1 MTLESFYLVCF
12 LVGFLL
18 SFVSFAGQM
27 FHFGGA
33 GHHAG
38 GGHAH
43 LPDLHT
49 HGGHGGH
56 AHASGH
62 VHAHSGSSS
71 VTSGDSEVSKF
82 NFMTFTAFLAWF
94 GGTGYLLSRYSGI
107 WVWFGFTLASLT
119 GLAGA
124 WIVFWTLGK
133 LLAREHNLDPADY
146 DMLGVLG
153 RVSSTVHEN
162 GVGEMI
168 FSQEG
173 VRKAAAVRADDGR
186 AIVKDVEVVVT
197 RFEKG
202 IAYVRRWDELS
213 GESAADG
220 ESVARS

>member
-1 MTLESFYLVCF
+1 MSWESFYLVCF

-18 SFVSFAGQM
+18 SMVSFLGQIL
-27 FHFGGA
+27 HFGGA
-33 GHHAG
+33 HHAG

-43 LPDLHT
+43 
-49 HGGHGGH
+49 GGHLH
-56 AHASGH
+56 AHGAHGHVH
-62 VHAHSGSSS
+62 VHAHAHSSTLS
-71 VTSGDSEVSKF
+71 SGDAEISKF
-82 NFMTFTAFLAWF
+82 NFMTVTAFLAWF

-107 WVWFGFTLASLT
+107 WVWFGFVVASIV

-124 WIVFWTLGK
+124 AVVFWVLGK

-153 RVSSTVHEN
+153 HVSSPTRSD
-162 GVGEMI
+162 GVGEMV

-173 VRKAAAVRADDGR
+173 VRKAAPIRSEDGR
-186 AIVKDVEVVVT
+186 AIDKGVEVVVT

-213 GESAADG
+213 GETAATAG
-220 ESVARS
+220 KEL